1 MTSTEVGTVSP
12 AGVDAN
18 AKRAAKVAGRIVEDI
33 TALGWPVGQ
42 VLGSEAEL
50 LARYQVSRAVFREA
64 VRLVEHQQVARTR
77 RGPGGGLVVTEP
89 GLEAVI
95 DAVVR
100 YLHQV
105 AARLDEVFEARII
118 LEGIAS
124 ELAAERS
131 GEDESGERRN
141 VDAGSAPSDADVE
154 SPEFHAL
161 VTAVSGNACLDLFV
175 NVLSAVTQRY
185 SVGRE
190 RSDPDDERD
199 ASRAHA
205 RIAEA
210 IASGNGR
217 LAAHRMR
224 EHLQAQADLVRR
236 RRTTRQLLP
245 DSVVLGPSTPG
256 KGAEIVAG
264 RLSRFIV
271 SERLQPGQ
279 LVGTEHELIAREG
292 VSRAL
297 LREAVRLLEHQQV
310 ARMRRG
316 PGGGLFVLSPGT
328 DAVTDMAT
336 IYLARQGMP
345 RGDVAAC
352 RVEVESIAASFAAQR
367 RNDEGTVGLEKSL
380 AWGEHAGDEWEGDV
394 HDFHAAVSA
403 AAGNQVL
410 HLVIVVLIRLSR
422 RQEGE
427 RSTPKARKRDRAE
440 VLLAHQDVARA
451 IENRQEDLARDRMR
465 DHLSALGVREP

>member
-1 MTSTEVGTVSP
+1 MTPTEVGTMPP
-12 AGVDAN
+12 AGVGAN
-18 AKRAAKVAGRIVEDI
+18 AKRAAKVADRIVEDI

-50 LARYQVSRAVFREA
+50 LAQYQVSRAVFREA

-89 GLEAVI
+89 SLEAVI

-105 AARLDEVFEARII
+105 AARLEEVFEACII

-124 ELAAERS
+124 ELASERS

-141 VDAGSAPSDADVE
+141 VDAESAHGDSDVE
-154 SPEFHAL
+154 SPEFHAF
-161 VTAVSGNACLDLFV
+161 VASISGNACLELFV

-190 RSDPDDERD
+190 RTGPADERD

-210 IASGNGR
+210 IASGNAR
-217 LAAHRMR
+217 LAGNRMR
-224 EHLQAQADLVRR
+224 EHLQAEAELVRR

-264 RLSRFIV
+264 HLSRFIV
-271 SERLQPGQ
+271 SGRLQPGQ

-292 VSRAL
+292 VSRAV

-316 PGGGLFVLSPGT
+316 PGGGLFVLPPGT
-328 DAVTDMAT
+328 NAVTDMAT

-352 RVEVESIAASFAAQR
+352 RIEVESIAASLAAQR
-367 RNDEGTVGLEKSL
+367 RNDEGAVALEKSL
-380 AWGEHAGDEWEGDV
+380 VWGEDAGDEWDGAVD
-394 HDFHAAVSA
+394 DFHAAVSVA
-403 AAGNQVL
+403 AANKVL

-427 RSTPKARKRDRAE
+427 QSTPKTRRGYRAE
-440 VLLAHQDVARA
+440 VLLAHQDIARA
-451 IENRQEDLARDRMR
+451 IENGQEDLARDRMR
-465 DHLSALGVREP
+465 NDLCALGVR